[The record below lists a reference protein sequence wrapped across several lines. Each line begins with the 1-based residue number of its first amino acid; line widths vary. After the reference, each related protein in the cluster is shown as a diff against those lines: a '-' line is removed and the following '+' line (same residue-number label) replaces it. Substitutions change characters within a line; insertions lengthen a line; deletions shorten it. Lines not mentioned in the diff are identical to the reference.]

1 MASNRKA
8 AEGFARYWA
17 GRGDEKGET
26 QQFWI
31 DLLQNV
37 LGDDDALRHLRFEA
51 RVDTEAG
58 SSKGFADVTV
68 MRADGRGALAMV
80 EQKSASV
87 DLDRPEQRQGRM
99 VTPVQQCRAY
109 AEALPF
115 NEQPR
120 WVLTCN
126 FKAIRAYD
134 RNMDPLCS
142 KAPAFELALADLP
155 RNLDA
160 LSFLTGG
167 DSAPVLSHEVSVQ
180 AGALMG
186 RVHDMLADSFATVM
200 DPDDP
205 AVHHALSVICTRLMF
220 LMFCEDA
227 GLIPASAFRD
237 FLRETKA
244 ERLRKALADLFVWL
258 DTPDSERD
266 PFEARDGAFR
276 AFPYMNGG
284 LFAEKV
290 QVPTIDETLRT
301 ELIIHGCQEFDWSG
315 VSPTVFGSIF
325 EGALSHDRRRAGGMH
340 YTSPENIHRL
350 IDPLFL
356 DGLKAELAEALDKPV
371 AGGGRTKALQRLHD
385 KVGGLSFLDP
395 ACGSGNFLTE
405 TYVELRKLEN
415 RILLELNREE
425 SLRFAFEGVGESP
438 VKVTLAN
445 FHGIEINDFAC
456 CVARTAL
463 WIAEKQ
469 ADMDT
474 AKVVRRVYDELPLTD
489 YGCIVQGNA
498 LRVDWNDVAPAE
510 ECDYIVGNPP
520 FIGASNCTA
529 EQKGDIVDLFG
540 RKVKRSSSLD
550 YVSGW
555 YYKASEMMSKNG
567 SLRAAFVS
575 TNSVTYGEQV
585 YPIWSTLIERF
596 DVSIDFAYRSFAWDS
611 QAADQAHVHVVIIG
625 FSRGETGRHLL
636 FSSDGTG
643 HDAEHISPYL
653 IDAPDSLVESRPAPL
668 CDVPRIT
675 LGSKPTDGGNYIFTP
690 EEKETFLKREPEAEK
705 FFHLFY
711 GSKELINGIERWC
724 MYLGDAS
731 SAELLKMPHAME
743 RVRAVRKMR
752 LQSSAAPTRK
762 AADTPTKFFFEAM
775 PKTDYIAIPEVSSQ
789 RRRYIPMAFLPP
801 SSLSSNTLL
810 VMPNAG
816 LYEFGVM
823 HSQIHNAWMRVVA
836 GRLKSDYRY
845 SGGIVYNNFVWPD
858 ATPEQHT
865 RIESCAQAVLD
876 ARAAHPDATLADMYD
891 PDNDFLFADLMAA
904 HSALDT
910 AVEAAYGVDFKGDEE
925 KIVAHLFKL
934 YAEKTGQAE

>member
-1 MASNRKA
+1 MALNRKA
-8 AEGFARYWA
+8 AEEFVRYWA

-126 FKAIRAYD
+126 FKVIRAYD

-498 LRVDWNDVAPAE
+498 LRMDWNDVVPAE
-510 ECDYIVGNPP
+510 TCDYVVGNPP
-520 FIGASNCTA
+520 FIGYSNLTEGQKEDRAS
-529 EQKGDIVDLFG
+529 IFG
-540 RKVKRSSSLD
+540 KDGGTLD
-550 YVSGW
+550 YVACW
-555 YYKASEMMSKNG
+555 YKKASDYIRD
-567 SLRAAFVS
+567 LPTRCALVS
-575 TNSVTYGEQV
+575 TNSICQGQQV
-585 YPIWSTLIERF
+585 EPLWKPLFEGG
-596 DVSIDFAYRSFAWDS
+596 VHIDFAHRTFVWNSEATDE
-611 QAADQAHVHVVIIG
+611 AHVHVVIVG
-625 FSRGETGRHLL
+625 FSRTDVKPKLL
-636 FSSDGTG
+636 FDEGG
-643 HDAEHISPYL
+643 RQEVDHINAYL
-653 IDAPDSLVESRPAPL
+653 APAPDAFIAKRKSPL
-668 CDVPRIT
+668 CNALPMVR
-675 LGSKPTDGGNYIFTP
+675 GCQPTDDGALLLTQD
-690 EEKETFLKREPEAEK
+690 ERDELLRREPAAEPYVK
-705 FFHLFY
+705 PFSMGAEY
-711 GSKELINGIERWC
+711 INGIPRYCLW
-724 MYLGDAS
+724 MDGADPAV
-731 SAELLKMPHAME
+731 LLKLPLVRE
-743 RVRAVRKMR
+743 RVEHVREIR
-752 LQSSAAPTRK
+752 LQSKK
-762 AADTPTKFFFEAM
+762 AATQKKAATPWLFDEVRP
-775 PKTDYIAIPEVSSQ
+775 PKGDSYIAVPSVSSG
-789 RRRYIPMAFLPP
+789 RRKYVPMGFVSNGMIPGNKLFFI
-801 SSLSSNTLL
+801 SDG
-810 VMPNAG
+810 G
-816 LYEFGVM
+816 LYEFGILE
-823 HSQIHNAWMRVVA
+823 SQFQNAWMRLVA
-836 GRLKSDYRY
+836 GRLKSDYNY
-845 SGGIVYNNFVWPD
+845 SNTIVYNNFVWPD
-858 ATPEQHT
+858 ATPEQ
-865 RIESCAQAVLD
+865 RKGIESCAQAVLD

-891 PDNDFLFADLMAA
+891 PDNDFLFGDLMAA
-904 HSALDT
+904 HIALDA

>member
-1 MASNRKA
+1 MALNRKA
-8 AEGFARYWA
+8 AEEFARYWA

-80 EQKSASV
+80 EQKSANV
-87 DLDRPEQRQGRM
+87 DLDKPEQRQGRM

-142 KAPAFELALADLP
+142 KAPAFELALSDLP

-258 DTPDSERD
+258 DTPDSKRD

-325 EGALSHDRRRAGGMH
+325 EGALSHDRRRVGGMH

-425 SLRFAFEGVGESP
+425 SL
-438 VKVTLAN
+438 
-445 FHGIEINDFAC
+445 HFAC

-498 LRVDWNDVAPAE
+498 LRMDWNDVVPAE

-520 FIGASNCTA
+520 FIGYSNLT
-529 EQKGDIVDLFG
+529 EGQKEDRMAIMGQGGGF
-540 RKVKRSSSLD
+540 LD
-550 YVSGW
+550 YVACW
-555 YYKASEMMSKNG
+555 YKKASDFTRG
-567 SLRAAFVS
+567 FGTRCALVS
-575 TNSVTYGEQV
+575 MNSICQGQQV
-585 YPIWSTLIERF
+585 ELLWKPLFE
-596 DVSIDFAYRSFAWDS
+596 DGVHIDFAHRTFVWNSEATDE
-611 QAADQAHVHVVIIG
+611 AHVHVVIVG
-625 FSRGETGRHLL
+625 FSRADAKPKLL
-636 FSSDGTG
+636 F
-643 HDAEHISPYL
+643 
-653 IDAPDSLVESRPAPL
+653 R
-668 CDVPRIT
+668 
-675 LGSKPTDGGNYIFTP
+675 
-690 EEKETFLKREPEAEK
+690 
-705 FFHLFY
+705 
-711 GSKELINGIERWC
+711 
-724 MYLGDAS
+724 
-731 SAELLKMPHAME
+731 
-743 RVRAVRKMR
+743 
-752 LQSSAAPTRK
+752 
-762 AADTPTKFFFEAM
+762 
-775 PKTDYIAIPEVSSQ
+775 Q
-789 RRRYIPMAFLPP
+789 RRA
-801 SSLSSNTLL
+801 
-810 VMPNAG
+810 AG
-816 LYEFGVM
+816 
-823 HSQIHNAWMRVVA
+823 S
-836 GRLKSDYRY
+836 
-845 SGGIVYNNFVWPD
+845 
-858 ATPEQHT
+858 
-865 RIESCAQAVLD
+865 
-876 ARAAHPDATLADMYD
+876 
-891 PDNDFLFADLMAA
+891 
-904 HSALDT
+904 
-910 AVEAAYGVDFKGDEE
+910 
-925 KIVAHLFKL
+925 
-934 YAEKTGQAE
+934 